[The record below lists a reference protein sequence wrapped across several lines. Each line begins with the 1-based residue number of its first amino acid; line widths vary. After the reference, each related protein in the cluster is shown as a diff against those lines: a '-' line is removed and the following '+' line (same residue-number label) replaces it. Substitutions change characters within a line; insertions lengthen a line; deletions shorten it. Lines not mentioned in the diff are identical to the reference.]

1 MKTTLYIKNMV
12 CDRCKSAVM
21 RELNTL
27 GYHID
32 SLELGQVVL
41 DQDTTVEI
49 SKLEKNLQEL
59 GFELLIEE
67 TDVLV
72 EEIKIAIINKIE
84 NQDHSN
90 LPVFL
95 TATFNKSYSVLSKL
109 FSLKEGITIEKYRI
123 NLKMEK
129 VKELIQFGELNFSEI
144 AYSLDYNNS
153 GHLSKQFKHETGM
166 SMTEF
171 KNLRKWERK
180 SIDDIV

>member
-12 CDRCKSAVM
+12 CDRCNSAVM
-21 RELNTL
+21 RELNAL
-27 GYHID
+27 GYHVE

-41 DQDTTVEI
+41 DQDTPVEFT
-49 SKLEKNLQEL
+49 KLEKILQEL

-67 TDVLV
+67 TDVLI
-72 EEIKIAIINKIE
+72 EKIKTAIINKVE

-90 LPVFL
+90 LSTYL
-95 TATFNKSYSVLSKL
+95 SSTFSKSYPVLSKL
-109 FSLKEGITIEKYRI
+109 FSSKEGISIEKYRI
-123 NLKMEK
+123 NLQMEK
-129 VKELIQFGELNFSEI
+129 VKEMIQLGELNFSEI

-153 GHLSKQFKHETGM
+153 GHLAKQFKHETGM

-171 KNLRKWERK
+171 KNQRKWDRK

>member
-1 MKTTLYIKNMV
+1 MKTILYIKNMV
-12 CDRCKSAVM
+12 CDRCKTAVM
-21 RELNTL
+21 RELNAL

-41 DQDTTVEI
+41 DQDTPVEI
-49 SKLEKNLQEL
+49 SKLEKILEEL
-59 GFELLIEE
+59 GFELLIDE

-72 EEIKIAIINKIE
+72 EEIKIAIINKVE

-90 LPVFL
+90 LSTFL
-95 TATFNKSYSVLSKL
+95 SSTFNKSYPILSKL
-109 FSLKEGITIEKYRI
+109 FSLNEGVTIEKYRI
-123 NLKMEK
+123 NLQMEK
-129 VKELIQFGELNFSEI
+129 VKEMIQLGELNFSEI

-153 GHLSKQFKHETGM
+153 GHLAKQFKHETGM

-171 KNLRKWERK
+171 KNQRKWDRK

>member
-12 CDRCKSAVM
+12 CDRCKTAVI
-21 RELNTL
+21 RELNAL

-41 DQDTTVEI
+41 DQDTPVEI
-49 SKLEKNLQEL
+49 SKLEKILQEL
-59 GFELLIEE
+59 GFELLIDE

-72 EEIKIAIINKIE
+72 EKIKTAIINKVE

-90 LPVFL
+90 LSIFL
-95 TATFNKSYSVLSKL
+95 SSTFNKSYPILSKL
-109 FSLKEGITIEKYRI
+109 FSMNEGVSIEKYRI
-123 NLKMEK
+123 NLQMEK
-129 VKELIQFGELNFSEI
+129 VKEMIQLGELNFSEI

-153 GHLSKQFKHETGM
+153 GHLAKQFKHETGM

-171 KNLRKWERK
+171 KNIRKWDRK

>member
-12 CDRCKSAVM
+12 CDRCKTAVI
-21 RELNTL
+21 RELNAL

-41 DQDTTVEI
+41 DQDTPVEI
-49 SKLEKNLQEL
+49 SKLEKILQEL
-59 GFELLIEE
+59 GFELLIDE

-72 EEIKIAIINKIE
+72 EKIKTAIINKVE

-90 LPVFL
+90 LSIFL
-95 TATFNKSYSVLSKL
+95 SSTFNKSYPVLSKL
-109 FSLKEGITIEKYRI
+109 FSLKEGISIEKYRI
-123 NLKMEK
+123 NLQMEK
-129 VKELIQFGELNFSEI
+129 VKEMIQLGELNFSEI
-144 AYSLDYNNS
+144 AYTLDYNNS
-153 GHLSKQFKHETGM
+153 GHLAKQFKHERGM

-171 KNLRKWERK
+171 KNIRKWDRK

>member
-12 CDRCKSAVM
+12 CDRCKTAVI
-21 RELNTL
+21 RELNAL

-41 DQDTTVEI
+41 DQDTPVEI
-49 SKLEKNLQEL
+49 SKLEKILQEL
-59 GFELLIEE
+59 GFELLIDE

-72 EEIKIAIINKIE
+72 EKIKTAIINKVE

-90 LPVFL
+90 LSTFL
-95 TATFNKSYSVLSKL
+95 SSTFNKSYPILSKL
-109 FSLKEGITIEKYRI
+109 FSMNEDVSIEKYRI
-123 NLKMEK
+123 NLQMEK
-129 VKELIQFGELNFSEI
+129 VKEMIQLGELNFSEI

-153 GHLSKQFKHETGM
+153 GHLAKQFKHETGM

-171 KNLRKWERK
+171 KNQRKWDRK